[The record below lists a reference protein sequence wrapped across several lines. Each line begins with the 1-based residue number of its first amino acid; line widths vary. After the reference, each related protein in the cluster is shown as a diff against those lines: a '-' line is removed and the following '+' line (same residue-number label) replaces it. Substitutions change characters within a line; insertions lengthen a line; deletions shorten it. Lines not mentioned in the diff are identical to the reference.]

1 MLATTTERE
10 RDRDEAES
18 LKDTVEERG
27 LLGGGI
33 DVGKVSD
40 GLARHLTGDM
50 GMAFDRWFYQP
61 VLTCFVQQ

>member
-1 MLATTTERE
+1 MPPRQTE
-10 RDRDEAES
+10 RDEAES

-50 GMAFDRWFYQP
+50 AIGF
-61 VLTCFVQQ
+61 